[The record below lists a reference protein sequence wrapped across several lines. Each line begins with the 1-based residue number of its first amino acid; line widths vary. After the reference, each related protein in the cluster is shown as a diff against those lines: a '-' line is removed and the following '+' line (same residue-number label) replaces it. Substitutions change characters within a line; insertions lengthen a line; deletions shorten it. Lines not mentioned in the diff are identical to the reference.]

1 MAWYGD
7 YWARRERLLANGLL
21 VLVRGA
27 RIDPVTGFIAVY
39 LDANESDLLRSNADR
54 EFELHLTIGY
64 ASDYFDGVAEDAV
77 ARINQRWCGR
87 LVRLRVAWVGGGGS
101 IQLSDAD
108 PLAGDPD
115 VRWLHRR
122 GHYGNGV
129 RVKPRGLHVSL

>member
-1 MAWYGD
+1 MAD
-7 YWARRERLLANGLL
+7 GLL

-27 RIDPVTGFIAVY
+27 RIDPGTGFIGVY
-39 LDANESDLLRSNADR
+39 FDANEGDLLRSNADR
-54 EFELHLTIGY
+54 GFELHMTLGF
-64 ASDYFDGVAEDAV
+64 ASDYYAGVAEDAV

-129 RVKPRGLHVSL
+129 RVRAHGLHVSL

>member
-1 MAWYGD
+1 MWYAD
-7 YWARRERLLANGLL
+7 YSARKDRLVADGLL

-27 RIDPVTGFIAVY
+27 RIDPGTGFIGVY
-39 LDANESDLLRSNADR
+39 FDANEGDLLRSNADR
-54 EFELHLTIGY
+54 GFELHMTLGF
-64 ASDYFDGVAEDAV
+64 ASDYYAGVAEDAV
-77 ARINQRWCGR
+77 ARINQGWCGR

-129 RVKPRGLHVSL
+129 RVRARGLHVSL

>member
-1 MAWYGD
+1 MWYAD
-7 YWARRERLLANGLL
+7 YSARKDRLVADGLL

-27 RIDPVTGFIAVY
+27 RIDPGTGFIGVY
-39 LDANESDLLRSNADR
+39 FDANEGDLLRSNADR
-54 EFELHLTIGY
+54 GFELHMTLGF
-64 ASDYFDGVAEDAV
+64 ASDYYAGVAEDAV

-129 RVKPRGLHVSL
+129 RVRARGLHVSL